1 MRGHIGQRGNSFFVS
16 VYGGVDPETGKQRRH
31 FRSFKQLDQAEHYLA
46 RMVDKRMSGQ
56 LLPSPKVTCGRFFDR
71 WLEHYAKS
79 HVAPTTFSS
88 YQDIVRVHLRPA
100 FANTLLSRLTP
111 HQVLEYLSKKQS
123 DGLSGTTCLY
133 HYRLLHKILNDAVFW
148 GDLGTNP
155 ADRVHAP
162 QRREF
167 EPTILGE
174 EQVRRFL
181 QEANATSRF
190 YVLYHFAA
198 VTGCRL
204 GECLGLAW
212 AHVDFGNK
220 VAHIRQIAYKLR
232 KDGHADWIYKEPK
245 TRKSRRT
252 VDLTD
257 DMLTELKELQEARKI
272 HKAFFGRE
280 YQDRN
285 LVFCKENGVPPNN
298 EVVLDDMRRVLKRAA
313 LPANVRFHDLR
324 HFVATYLF
332 AQGEPVK
339 LVSDQLGH
347 SNATTT
353 LNVYAHVLPGGRRA
367 AIEKMAARL
376 AGKSKP
382 EADSQS

>member
-1 MRGHIGQRGNSFFVS
+1 VGTRDRRST
-16 VYGGVDPETGKQRRH
+16 GVKTEI
-31 FRSFKQLDQAEHYLA
+31 SAYL
-46 RMVDKRMSGQ
+46 
-56 LLPSPKVTCGRFFDR
+56 
-71 WLEHYAKS
+71 
-79 HVAPTTFSS
+79 
-88 YQDIVRVHLRPA
+88 DIVRVHLRPA
-100 FANTLLSRLTP
+100 FARTLLSRLPP

-133 HYRLLHKILNDAVFW
+133 HYRLPHKILNDAVFW

-167 EPTILGE
+167 EPTILAEG
-174 EQVRRFL
+174 QVRRL
-181 QEANATSRF
+181 QEAKATSRF
-190 YVLYHFAA
+190 YALYHFAA
-198 VTGCRL
+198 VTGCRI
-204 GECLGLAW
+204 GECLGLTW
-212 AHVDFGNK
+212 AHVDVGNK

-232 KDGHADWIYKEPK
+232 KDRHANWIYKEPK
-245 TRKSRRT
+245 TKKSRRT

-257 DMLTELKELQEARKI
+257 DVLSELKELQEAQKI

-285 LVFCKENGVPPNN
+285 LVFCKESGVPPNN
-298 EVVLDDMRRVLKRAA
+298 EVVLDDMRRDLKRAG
-313 LPANVRFHDLR
+313 LPAKTRFHDLR

-332 AQGEPVK
+332 ALGEPIK
-339 LVSDQLGH
+339 LVSEQLGH
-347 SNATTT
+347 SNPTTT

-382 EADSQS
+382 DADSQS